1 MKEHWRINFSCFLI
15 LMEKFSQKSHYLK
28 IQKLFR
34 ILGVAYDFNR
44 MLTRYFQRDVVV
56 INWWHA
62 QILFVSSLRRN
73 SFSFFLRECISSSV
87 KMHTPVTTIWT
98 QEKFYSIG
106 AHFSIF
112 RGSKRRT
119 NLHWP
124 SKGKVCSILSTPCE
138 IKWLEKHRVLLLVQF
153 W

>member
-1 MKEHWRINFSCFLI
+1 MI
-15 LMEKFSQKSHYLK
+15 LTEELSQNTHYLK
-28 IQKLFR
+28 IQKLLR
-34 ILGVAYDFNR
+34 LLRGAYDFNR

-73 SFSFFLRECISSSV
+73 SFLFFLRECISFPE
-87 KMHTPVTTIWT
+87 KMQTPVTTTWT

-119 NLHWP
+119 NLHWL
-124 SKGKVCSILSTPCE
+124 SKGNVDSILNTSSE
-138 IKWLEKHRVLLLVQF
+138 IKQLEKHHVLLLGQF